1 MSSQDFKE
9 IVVILT
15 KDYKI
20 TGNIGM
26 LPGVRLTD
34 FMNETKDFLAVTEA
48 EVFDRASG
56 AKVLAGGFLN
66 VQRCHIEVVMPANPA
81 TAE

>member
-1 MSSQDFKE
+1 MSQQDLQE

-15 KDYKI
+15 KDYRI
-20 TGNIGM
+20 TGNIGL

-48 EVFDRASG
+48 EVIDRASG

-66 VQRCHIEVVMPANPA
+66 VQRSHIAVVMPAHLEILA
-81 TAE
+81 